1 MASLNQA
8 TIIGYVGDLPKISNT
23 QNGRKVASFAIATTE
38 KGYTSKSGVQYP
50 DRTEWHNIV
59 AWGQPAD
66 VVERFVK
73 KGTQLYIEGRLRTR
87 SWTDANGVKK
97 YTTEINADN
106 LQLLGRRENQDQ
118 QQYAAPSQPAYQ
130 RPSSPAYQAP
140 GQYTAPS
147 QPSFQAPSVEDNPAD
162 DLPF

>member
-8 TIIGYVGDLPKISNT
+8 TIIGYVGDVPKISNT

-59 AWGQPAD
+59 LWGNLA
-66 VVERFVK
+66 EIAEKYLR
-73 KGTQLYIEGRLRTR
+73 KGSSVFIQGKMRTR
-87 SWTDANGVKK
+87 SYDDKNGVKR
-97 YTTEINADN
+97 YITEIEGETMQMLDRRADN
-106 LQLLGRRENQDQ
+106 
-118 QQYAAPSQPAYQ
+118 ATSPSIQNDVHPAYSNQ
-130 RPSSPAYQAP
+130 QT
-140 GQYTAPS
+140 QVS
-147 QPSFQAPSVEDNPAD
+147 QKDD

>member
-8 TIIGYVGDLPKISNT
+8 TIIGYVGDVPKISNT

-59 AWGQPAD
+59 LWGNLA
-66 VVERFVK
+66 EIAEKYLR
-73 KGTQLYIEGRLRTR
+73 KGSSVFIQGKMRTR
-87 SWTDANGVKK
+87 SYDDKNGVKR
-97 YTTEINADN
+97 YITEIEGDTMQMLDRRADN
-106 LQLLGRRENQDQ
+106 
-118 QQYAAPSQPAYQ
+118 ATSPSIQNDVQPAYSNQ
-130 RPSSPAYQAP
+130 HTQV
-140 GQYTAPS
+140 S
-147 QPSFQAPSVEDNPAD
+147 QKDD

>member
-8 TIIGYVGDLPKISNT
+8 TIIGYVGDVPKISNT

-59 AWGQPAD
+59 LWGNLA
-66 VVERFVK
+66 EIAEKYLR
-73 KGTQLYIEGRLRTR
+73 KGSSVFIQGKMRTR
-87 SWTDANGVKK
+87 SYDDKNGVKR
-97 YTTEINADN
+97 YITEIEGETMQMLDRRADN
-106 LQLLGRRENQDQ
+106 
-118 QQYAAPSQPAYQ
+118 ATSPSIQNNVQPAYSNQ
-130 RPSSPAYQAP
+130 QT
-140 GQYTAPS
+140 QVS
-147 QPSFQAPSVEDNPAD
+147 QKDD

>member
-8 TIIGYVGDLPKISNT
+8 TIIGYVGDVPKISNT

-59 AWGQPAD
+59 LWGNLA
-66 VVERFVK
+66 EIAEK
-73 KGTQLYIEGRLRTR
+73 YLHKGSSVFIQGKMRTR
-87 SWTDANGVKK
+87 SYDDKNGVKR
-97 YTTEINADN
+97 YITEIEGDTMQMLDRRADN
-106 LQLLGRRENQDQ
+106 
-118 QQYAAPSQPAYQ
+118 ATSPSIQNDVQPAYSNQ
-130 RPSSPAYQAP
+130 QT
-140 GQYTAPS
+140 QVS
-147 QPSFQAPSVEDNPAD
+147 QKDD

>member
-8 TIIGYVGDLPKISNT
+8 TIIGYVGDVPKISNT

-59 AWGQPAD
+59 LWGNLA
-66 VVERFVK
+66 EIAEKYLR
-73 KGTQLYIEGRLRTR
+73 KGSSVFIQGKMRTR
-87 SWTDANGVKK
+87 SYDDKNGVKR
-97 YTTEINADN
+97 YITEIEGDTMQMLDRRADN
-106 LQLLGRRENQDQ
+106 
-118 QQYAAPSQPAYQ
+118 ATSPSIHNDVQPAYSNQ
-130 RPSSPAYQAP
+130 QT
-140 GQYTAPS
+140 QVS
-147 QPSFQAPSVEDNPAD
+147 QKDD

>member
-8 TIIGYVGDLPKISNT
+8 TIIGYVGDVPKISNT

-59 AWGQPAD
+59 LWGNLA
-66 VVERFVK
+66 EIAEK
-73 KGTQLYIEGRLRTR
+73 YLHKGSSVFIQGKMRTR
-87 SWTDANGVKK
+87 SYDDKNGVKR
-97 YTTEINADN
+97 YITEIEGETMQMLDRRADN
-106 LQLLGRRENQDQ
+106 
-118 QQYAAPSQPAYQ
+118 ATSPSIQNDVQPAYSNQ
-130 RPSSPAYQAP
+130 QT
-140 GQYTAPS
+140 QVS
-147 QPSFQAPSVEDNPAD
+147 QKDD

>member
-8 TIIGYVGDLPKISNT
+8 TIIGYVGDVPKISNT

-59 AWGQPAD
+59 LWGNLA
-66 VVERFVK
+66 EIAEKYLR
-73 KGTQLYIEGRLRTR
+73 KGSSVFIQGKMRTR
-87 SWTDANGVKK
+87 SYDDKNGVKR
-97 YTTEINADN
+97 YITEIEGETMQMLDRRTDNA
-106 LQLLGRRENQDQ
+106 
-118 QQYAAPSQPAYQ
+118 
-130 RPSSPAYQAP
+130 SSPAMQNEVHPNYGNAYGTS
-140 GQYTAPS
+140 GQ
-147 QPSFQAPSVEDNPAD
+147 QQEIQKDD

>member
-8 TIIGYVGDLPKISNT
+8 TIIGYVGDVPKISNT

-59 AWGQPAD
+59 LWGNLAEI
-66 VVERFVK
+66 VEKYLR
-73 KGTQLYIEGRLRTR
+73 KGSSVFIQGKMRTR
-87 SWTDANGVKK
+87 SYDDKNGVKR
-97 YTTEINADN
+97 YITEIEGETMQMLDRRADN
-106 LQLLGRRENQDQ
+106 
-118 QQYAAPSQPAYQ
+118 ATSPSIQNDVQPAYSNQ
-130 RPSSPAYQAP
+130 QT
-140 GQYTAPS
+140 QVS
-147 QPSFQAPSVEDNPAD
+147 QKDD

>member
-8 TIIGYVGDLPKISNT
+8 TIIGYVGDVPKISNT

-59 AWGQPAD
+59 LWGNLA
-66 VVERFVK
+66 EIAEKYLR
-73 KGTQLYIEGRLRTR
+73 KGSSVFIQGKMRTR
-87 SWTDANGVKK
+87 SYDDKNGVKR
-97 YTTEINADN
+97 YITEIEGETMQMLDRRADN
-106 LQLLGRRENQDQ
+106 
-118 QQYAAPSQPAYQ
+118 ATSPSIQNDVQPAYSNHQ
-130 RPSSPAYQAP
+130 TQV
-140 GQYTAPS
+140 S
-147 QPSFQAPSVEDNPAD
+147 QKDD

>member
-8 TIIGYVGDLPKISNT
+8 TIIGYVGDVPKISNT

-59 AWGQPAD
+59 LWGNLA
-66 VVERFVK
+66 EIAEKYLR
-73 KGTQLYIEGRLRTR
+73 KGSSVFIQGKMRTR
-87 SWTDANGVKK
+87 SYDDKNRVKR
-97 YTTEINADN
+97 YITEIEGDTMQMLDRRADN
-106 LQLLGRRENQDQ
+106 
-118 QQYAAPSQPAYQ
+118 ATSPSIQNDVQPAYSNQ
-130 RPSSPAYQAP
+130 QT
-140 GQYTAPS
+140 QVS
-147 QPSFQAPSVEDNPAD
+147 QKDD

>member
-8 TIIGYVGDLPKISNT
+8 TIIGYVGDVPKISNT

-59 AWGQPAD
+59 LWGNLA
-66 VVERFVK
+66 EIAEKYLR
-73 KGTQLYIEGRLRTR
+73 KGSSVFIQGKMRTR
-87 SWTDANGVKK
+87 SYDDKVGVKR
-97 YTTEINADN
+97 YITEIEGETMQMLDRRADN
-106 LQLLGRRENQDQ
+106 
-118 QQYAAPSQPAYQ
+118 ATSPSIQNDVQPAYSNQ
-130 RPSSPAYQAP
+130 QI
-140 GQYTAPS
+140 QVS
-147 QPSFQAPSVEDNPAD
+147 QKDD

>member
-8 TIIGYVGDLPKISNT
+8 TIIGYVGDVPKISNT

-59 AWGQPAD
+59 LWGNLA
-66 VVERFVK
+66 EIAEKYLR
-73 KGTQLYIEGRLRTR
+73 KGSSVFIQGKMRTR
-87 SWTDANGVKK
+87 SYDDKNGVKR
-97 YTTEINADN
+97 YITEIEGEIMQMLDRRADN
-106 LQLLGRRENQDQ
+106 
-118 QQYAAPSQPAYQ
+118 ATSPSIQNDVQPAYSNQ
-130 RPSSPAYQAP
+130 QT
-140 GQYTAPS
+140 QLS
-147 QPSFQAPSVEDNPAD
+147 QKDD